1 MNWPRQYHQHLV
13 TMHPNLTRLP
23 RGERSK
29 DNGKVVVMKGEG
41 VEEGLEDAIRHISQE
56 PQKSN

>member
-1 MNWPRQYHQHLV
+1 
-13 TMHPNLTRLP
+13 MHPNLTRLP

-29 DNGKVVVMKGEG
+29 DNGKVVVVKGEG

>member
-1 MNWPRQYHQHLV
+1 MY
-13 TMHPNLTRLP
+13 PNLTCLP
-23 RGERSK
+23 RSERSK
-29 DNGKVVVMKGEG
+29 DNGKVMVVKGEG